1 MSGGAGAA
9 RRRGA
14 GAGGGGQRSRRVCGS
29 RRRRPAGPRRAP
41 PSAAGGAQ
49 RRAPPATSAAPS
61 PGPGDSSGRRRSRA
75 PGAEQRASPPPIG
88 ALPPPPVFRDAPG
101 SAGPGPAPAMLGL
114 DVCEAGGQLLELLWL
129 ALCYRDIMADKE
141 GVTLSLEEEDDADVA
156 LAYKT
161 PAKKSLQEI
170 QQLDPG
176 DESLRKYK
184 QALLGTIPAAVDASV
199 PNVQV
204 TKLTLMCEQAPGP
217 ITMDLTG
224 DLEVLQS
231 RPFVLKEGVDYRV
244 KVSFKVNRE
253 IVCGLK
259 CLHLTYRRGRPVDR
273 DVFMVGSYA
282 PRAEEYEVVTPAEEV
297 PRGRLVRGSYR
308 VRSLVTDDDKT
319 EHLSWEWGLCI
330 KKAWED

>member
-1 MSGGAGAA
+1 
-9 RRRGA
+9 
-14 GAGGGGQRSRRVCGS
+14 
-29 RRRRPAGPRRAP
+29 
-41 PSAAGGAQ
+41 
-49 RRAPPATSAAPS
+49 
-61 PGPGDSSGRRRSRA
+61 
-75 PGAEQRASPPPIG
+75 
-88 ALPPPPVFRDAPG
+88 
-101 SAGPGPAPAMLGL
+101 MLGL

-129 ALCYRDIMADKE
+129 TLCYRDIMADKE
-141 GVTLSLEEEDDADVA
+141 GVMLSLEEEEEDADVA

-161 PAKKSLQEI
+161 PERKSLREI
-170 QQLDPG
+170 QELDPG

-184 QALLGTIPAAVDASV
+184 QALLGNIPVAVDASV

-217 ITMDLTG
+217 ITMDLTGECCRSSMAEGRRRRRTGAMLTDHLPPTG

-319 EHLSWEWGLCI
+319 EHLAWEWGLCI
-330 KKAWED
+330 RKGWED

>member
-1 MSGGAGAA
+1 MASPRGFPMS
-9 RRRGA
+9 
-14 GAGGGGQRSRRVCGS
+14 QPSH
-29 RRRRPAGPRRAP
+29 PLP
-41 PSAAGGAQ
+41 PSAFVSGGC
-49 RRAPPATSAAPS
+49 PPGCPRGCHCLS
-61 PGPGDSSGRRRSRA
+61 PA
-75 PGAEQRASPPPIG
+75 
-88 ALPPPPVFRDAPG
+88 
-101 SAGPGPAPAMLGL
+101 
-114 DVCEAGGQLLELLWL
+114 
-129 ALCYRDIMADKE
+129 DIMADKE
-141 GVTLSLEEEDDADVA
+141 GVTLSLEEEEEEDADVA

-161 PAKKSLQEI
+161 PEKKSLQEI
-170 QQLDPG
+170 QELDPG

-184 QALLGTIPAAVDASV
+184 QALLGAIPAAVDASV

-204 TKLTLMCEQAPGP
+204 TRLTLMCEQAPGP

-224 DLEVLQS
+224 DLEEL
-231 RPFVLKEGVDYRV
+231 RGRAFVLKEGVDYRV

-253 IVCGLK
+253 IICGLR

-282 PRAEEYEVVTPAEEV
+282 PRAEEYEVVTPAEEA
-297 PRGRLVRGSYR
+297 PRGWLARGSYR

>member
-29 RRRRPAGPRRAP
+29 RRRRPAGQRR
-41 PSAAGGAQ
+41 GAQ
-49 RRAPPATSAAPS
+49 RGERRGSGGGAAGTAERGGSGREERRPRAPAEPPTAAGAAPRDPAAAAP
-61 PGPGDSSGRRRSRA
+61 PGPGG
-75 PGAEQRASPPPIG
+75 
-88 ALPPPPVFRDAPG
+88 
-101 SAGPGPAPAMLGL
+101 AGPGPAMLGL

-141 GVTLSLEEEDDADVA
+141 GVTLSLEEEEDADVA
-156 LAYKT
+156 LAYRT
-161 PAKKSLQEI
+161 PEKKSLREI
-170 QQLDPG
+170 QELDPG

-184 QALLGTIPAAVDASV
+184 QALLGAIPAAVDASV

-204 TKLTLMCEQAPGP
+204 TRLTLMCEQAPGP

-224 DLEVLQS
+224 DLEVL
-231 RPFVLKEGVDYRV
+231 RGRAFVLKEGVDYRV

-253 IVCGLK
+253 IVCGLR

-282 PRAEEYEVVTPAEEV
+282 PRAEEYEVVTPAEEA
-297 PRGRLVRGSYR
+297 PRGWLARGSYR
-308 VRSLVTDDDKT
+308 VRSFVTDDDKT